1 MENNSLKLNV
11 ENGKFIAYRYIK
23 AKSTKNY
30 LIFFIHG
37 YADEMREEK
46 EWKWKKYAKNLM
58 ST

>member
-46 EWKWKKYAKNLM
+46 NENGRNMQK
-58 ST
+58 T